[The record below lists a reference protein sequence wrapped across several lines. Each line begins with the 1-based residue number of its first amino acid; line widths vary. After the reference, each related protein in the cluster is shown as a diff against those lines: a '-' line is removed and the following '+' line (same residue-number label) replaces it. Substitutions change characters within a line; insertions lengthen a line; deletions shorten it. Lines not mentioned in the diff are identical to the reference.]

1 MINSIGGFFGRM
13 FGTDKA
19 IEKSID
25 LVGNGLDKLWYTDEE
40 KAQDVAKER
49 AAARGILIEWVDKSQ
64 GQNIAR
70 RFLALVITS
79 TWLFMYLAE
88 AGLHVSAIWLSG
100 ENAQMLTQS
109 AQLIGARAMEM
120 NGAMMLIL
128 GFYFAAPHLG
138 RIVGPAM
145 ERFAGKSNQK

>member
-1 MINSIGGFFGRM
+1 MIKTIGGFFGRM

-25 LVGNGLDKLWYTDEE
+25 LVGSGLDKMWYTDEE
-40 KAQDVAKER
+40 KAEDVFRDR
-49 AAARGILIEWVDKSQ
+49 AAARAILIEWVDKSQ
-64 GQNIAR
+64 GQNVAR

-88 AGLHVSAIWLSG
+88 AGLHVSALWLTG
-100 ENAQMLTQS
+100 DNAKLISES
-109 AQLIGARAMEM
+109 AQLIGERAMEM

-138 RIVGPAM
+138 KIVGPAM
-145 ERFAGKSNQK
+145 DKFSGRK

>member
-1 MINSIGGFFGRM
+1 MINTIGGFFGRM

-25 LVGNGLDKLWYTDEE
+25 LVGSGLDKIWYTDEE
-40 KAQDVAKER
+40 KAQDAAKDR

-70 RFLALVITS
+70 RFLAVIITL
-79 TWLFMYLAE
+79 TWLCMYLLE
-88 AGLHVSAIWLSG
+88 ASLHMAAVWLAQGDSAAML
-100 ENAQMLTQS
+100 NAS
-109 AQLIGARAMEM
+109 AQLIGERAMEM

-145 ERFAGKSNQK
+145 ERFGGKTQK